1 MRYNVFTS
9 SLLNTTIQDSD
20 MSERYILVIVC
31 NIILNSNFKK
41 RNKNKNKIKSIIY
54 NFDKIS
60 SNLT

>member
-20 MSERYILVIVC
+20 MSERNILVIVC